1 AVVGVWA
8 ADPAV
13 GRLEGDGGAGG
24 QWIRCWE
31 ARRLWRGWWAAGE
44 VGGRWRGWWAA
55 DLVVREAQGRVSGVL
70 VLADFQAY
78 FIPPPEVTAVAYFLD
93 IAARGSRRCEELP
106 HGLSPSSI
114 SWLPQ
119 HPDTQ
124 APCR

>member
-1 AVVGVWA
+1 M
-8 ADPAV
+8 
-13 GRLEGDGGAGG
+13 
-24 QWIRCWE
+24 
-31 ARRLWRGWWAAGE
+31 
-44 VGGRWRGWWAA
+44 A